1 MPKRPHGPDDPRH
14 PQNGG
19 VGWSIGS
26 NGLTTAGQSELLKH
40 LGRHL
45 RDSYQDI
52 LKEPPLDPLRS
63 LMKRLEEDRDP
74 REEP

>member
-19 VGWSIGS
+19 MGWSIGS
-26 NGLTTAGQSELLKH
+26 NGLTAAGQSELLKH

-45 RDSYQDI
+45 QDSYQNI
-52 LKEPPLDPLRS
+52 LREPPPDCLHRLV
-63 LMKRLEEDRDP
+63 KRLEDPRDP
-74 REEP
+74 DEEP